1 MKKFYITE
9 QERRQILSQH
19 GLLMEA
25 EDIRQGVGTDPYQY
39 KKEGNKFFYAMKKE
53 GDKPD
58 WKQSLILKGVNAISQ
73 NIFGGGEIAKTQA
86 DLDKLYASQETQSNV
101 TTTTTTIASGA
112 GSGLSGAGSA
122 GAAAGGASS
131 GGGTSTTTSQQKQY
145 GQPIMD
151 PKNIN
156 VGTTYVTFA
165 KKDGVVD
172 NSVNNTNGI
181 PIYCKVDSI
190 KDNVQ
195 INGRVY
201 KLVKGTNTE
210 TNKPCGSLSFNSQDG
225 WMALIDDKNIVDG
238 SLSEPDK
245 DDISSTGSFSA
256 ALPATRSNEFS
267 LFSMSSQVKGQPGQ
281 VTDKFGTRPDISS
294 VQNTQQGQ
302 NVNKYNYPRPYLN
315 QNTSQQPVQYGIKDI
330 KDLLK
335 QKGFRVGSDENK
347 LGKTTL
353 AAIENALSKKQ

>member
-25 EDIRQGVGTDPYQY
+25 EEIRQGSGTDPYQY

-73 NIFGGGEIAKTQA
+73 QIFNGPEIAKTQD
-86 DLDKLYASQETQSNV
+86 DLNKLYALETQSNV
-101 TTTTTTIASGA
+101 ITTTTTIASGA
-112 GSGLSGAGSA
+112 GSGTSGAGSA
-122 GAAAGGASS
+122 GAGSAAGGGA
-131 GGGTSTTTSQQKQY
+131 STTTSQQKQY

-245 DDISSTGSFSA
+245 DDISSTGSFSFA
-256 ALPATRSNEFS
+256 QPATRSNEFS
-267 LFSMSSQVKGQPGQ
+267 LFSMSSQVKGQPDQKQYAGGPSL
-281 VTDKFGTRPDISS
+281 DPDAYEKFQKENP
-294 VQNTQQGQ
+294 Q
-302 NVNKYNYPRPYLN
+302 P
-315 QNTSQQPVQYGIKDI
+315 TSQQPVQYGIKDI

-335 QKGFRVGSDENK
+335 QKGFRVGSDEDK
-347 LGKTTL
+347 LGKMTL
-353 AAIENALSKKQ
+353 AAIEKALSSK

>member
-25 EDIRQGVGTDPYQY
+25 EEIKQGTPPDPYQY
-39 KKEGNKFFYAMKKE
+39 KKDGNKFWYAFKNE
-53 GDKPD
+53 GNNPQ

-73 NIFGGGEIAKTQA
+73 NIFGGGKIAETQV
-86 DLDKLYASQETQSNV
+86 DLDKLYAQETQSNV

-112 GSGLSGAGSA
+112 GSGTSGAGSSGAGSA
-122 GAAAGGASS
+122 AGGGASS
-131 GGGTSTTTSQQKQY
+131 TTSQQKQY

-172 NSVNNTNGI
+172 NSVNNSNGT
-181 PIYCKVDSI
+181 PIYCKVDSV
-190 KDNVQ
+190 KDNVE

-238 SLSEPDK
+238 LLSEPDK
-245 DDISSTGSFSA
+245 DDISSKGSYSFVV
-256 ALPATRSNEFS
+256 PATRSNEFS
-267 LFSMSSQVKGQPGQ
+267 LFSMPSQVKGQPGQ
-281 VTDKFGTRPDISS
+281 VTDKFGTRPDISG

-347 LGKTTL
+347 LGKMTL
-353 AAIENALSKKQ
+353 VAIEKALSKKQ